1 MIAQGSQ
8 GDHPS
13 IGQTAAN
20 SVLTALKPDIRPEDI
35 EQLVATL
42 LEEDLLFELAQSIR
56 RLPFEARKDTQT
68 IFSYVLRFRYPDSAY
83 DEIPPA
89 VVHIVDE
96 RPEILVQLIR
106 GYENSSSAGA
116 CGSILRELLRYQPV
130 TACILYNDTVGDEPA
145 PRFADVQP
153 MIGTKQSGDGI
164 FWNLFE
170 YIKMGSFEVSADAFT
185 TLRVRILRC
194 DDALQMLTMVLPR
207 KS

>member
-1 MIAQGSQ
+1 M
-8 GDHPS
+8 
-13 IGQTAAN
+13 
-20 SVLTALKPDIRPEDI
+20 
-35 EQLVATL
+35 
-42 LEEDLLFELAQSIR
+42 LEEDLLFELAHSIR
-56 RLPFEARKDTQT
+56 GLPFEARKDTQT
-68 IFSYVLRFRYPDSAY
+68 IFSYVLRFRYPDSPLG
-83 DEIPPA
+83 EIPPA
-89 VVHIVDE
+89 VAHIVDE

-145 PRFADVQP
+145 PPFADVQP

-185 TLRVRILRC
+185 TLRVSVF
-194 DDALQMLTMVLPR
+194 ALMMLLWLTGIV
-207 KS
+207 